1 MFPALS
7 SITGVKLRT
16 GIGQLVCLLLLLGAK
31 NGYCKE
37 HPL

>member
-1 MFPALS
+1 MLPALS
-7 SITGVKLRT
+7 SIADVKLRT
-16 GIGQLVCLLLLLGAK
+16 DIGQLVCLLLLLGAR